1 MVKADENTEVFQ
13 YEFKLIGEEKT
24 YTVMWDY
31 NIGLVRITP
40 FFKCCKYSKVRLDM
54 WTIFFVA
61 ANSSIDYTSQDVEL
75 ESRLKGN
82 HS

>member
-1 MVKADENTEVFQ
+1 MDTQVFQ

-40 FFKCCKYSKVRLDM
+40 FFKCCKYSKVRLGM
-54 WTIFFVA
+54 SSIFSVA
-61 ANSSIDYTSQDVEL
+61 ANCSTDYTSQNVEL
-75 ESRLKGN
+75 KLRLEGD